1 MKNLLTTQLN
11 PRTHLSP
18 GRSPKRK
25 PQRNLE
31 ISIFSVPSYK
41 TEVVMNTRNYLLT
54 VVVLATGLWAQ
65 PDLFFNQGA
74 LVHVQSNALVHVQ
87 GGYVNNDQGTNQGI
101 TNNYG
106 TIQLVNATGGW
117 RGNLTNGTGAEFN
130 TYPNSIVRMQGDFS
144 NSGAYRAGTGAYG
157 GTIEFNGVDIQNYQ
171 NTNTATEWTLH
182 DVIVN
187 NTATNITQRH
197 VQIVAATAQDMHIRN
212 TLNFQ
217 SGRIHTGSHEV
228 RMQNTAPTAITRQLG
243 VPVAPAAFATL
254 VSPQNIDQYIYG
266 SLRWNVDAG
275 QVYPFIVGGDPGVDA
290 NPDRGI
296 QRVDVGITAPGGG
309 GHYVR
314 VRFDPTVQASFTN
327 PTYCRPGDPTP
338 NYLYTPLN
346 NGRWEIMPFSSITAT
361 TASAYNDLS
370 SVTMYNRVVGNATT
384 NGLCPPAGGGPDDYW
399 GNSPGYPT
407 DKCYVGYN
415 QSGTGQLTPPNNCE
429 GSNTGFLVTRTGF
442 NNYNLNGTY
451 YYATVWTQNHPLPSD
466 ELKLRAAP
474 AGQAIRLTWD
484 ITQPEAEYILG
495 YELYRKTELGTF
507 TRIAQV
513 DKQGRMQYM
522 HDDAYV
528 APNTRYFYQV
538 AQHDVFGNLRYSNIV
553 EAILPS
559 RGDGFS
565 VQLQPNPIVTEGS
578 LLATLPA
585 EGALAFTLYDAAG
598 KVVAQHTWTLT
609 AGMHQLDL
617 TPVLAQVAAGNY
629 NAHIT
634 FGGEVKTLRLIKVDH
649 TR

>member
-1 MKNLLTTQLN
+1 
-11 PRTHLSP
+11 
-18 GRSPKRK
+18 
-25 PQRNLE
+25 
-31 ISIFSVPSYK
+31 
-41 TEVVMNTRNYLLT
+41 MNTRKYLLT
-54 VVVLATGLWAQ
+54 VVALATGLWAQ

-74 LVHVQSNALVHVQ
+74 LVHVQPNALVHVQ
-87 GGYVNNDQGTNQGI
+87 GGYVNNDQGANQGI

-144 NSGAYRAGTGAYG
+144 NSGAYRAGTGTYG

-171 NTNTATEWTLH
+171 NTNTATEWILH

-187 NTATNITQRH
+187 NTATNINQRH
-197 VQIVAATAQDMHIRN
+197 IQIAAATAQDMHIRN

-243 VPVAPAAFATL
+243 APVTPGAFATL
-254 VSPQNIDQYIYG
+254 VTSQNIDQYIYG
-266 SLRWNVDAG
+266 ALRWNVAPG
-275 QVYPFIVGGDPGVDA
+275 NTYPFIVGGDPGVDA

-296 QRVDVGITAPGGG
+296 QRVDVTITNPGG

-314 VRFDPTVQASFTN
+314 VRFDPTVQGTFSN
-327 PTYCRPGDPTP
+327 STYCRPGDPTP
-338 NYLYTPLN
+338 TYPYTPLN
-346 NGRWEIMPFSSITAT
+346 NGRWEIQPYADITASLP
-361 TASAYNDLS
+361 SADADLTG
-370 SVTMYNRVVGNATT
+370 VTMYNRVVTNATPS
-384 NGLCPPAGGGPDDYW
+384 GLCPLAGSGPDDYW

-407 DKCYVGYN
+407 DQCYVGYN
-415 QSGTGQLTPPNNCE
+415 QSITGQLTPPNNCQ

-451 YYATVWTQNHPLPSD
+451 YYATVWTINHPLPSD

-495 YELYRKTELGTF
+495 YELYRKTELGAF

-513 DKQGRMQYM
+513 DKQGRMQYT

-538 AQHDVFGNLRYSNIV
+538 AQHDVFGNVRYSNIV
-553 EAILPS
+553 EAILPA

-565 VQLQPNPIVTEGS
+565 VQLQPNPILTEGS
-578 LLATLPA
+578 FLATLPA
-585 EGALAFTLYDAAG
+585 EGPLAFTLYDAAG
-598 KVVAQHTWTLT
+598 KVVAQHTWALT
-609 AGMHQLDL
+609 AGTHQLDL
-617 TPVLAQVAAGNY
+617 APVLAQVAAGNY
-629 NAHIT
+629 NAHVA